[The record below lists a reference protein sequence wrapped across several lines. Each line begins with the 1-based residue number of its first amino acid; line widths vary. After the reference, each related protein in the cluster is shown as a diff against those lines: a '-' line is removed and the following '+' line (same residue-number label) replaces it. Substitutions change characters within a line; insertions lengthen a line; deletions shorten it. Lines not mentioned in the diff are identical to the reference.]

1 MADDGNN
8 KENSY
13 QFRNPPTSHPI
24 LETDLMNE
32 RLRAKALEDEGILME
47 RDLKALS
54 ERLRQSEN
62 EREMLVD

>member
-1 MADDGNN
+1 
-8 KENSY
+8 
-13 QFRNPPTSHPI
+13 
-24 LETDLMNE
+24 MNE
-32 RLRAKALEDEGILME
+32 RLRTKALEDEGILME